1 MWGSATQCR
10 AAPLS
15 LGTRRGGAAGA
26 ERAAS
31 CGLRARDKPD
41 LVVPAAE
48 AAAPLA
54 VHCALLEVGKVE
66 WRKPEEGQAQA

>member
-1 MWGSATQCR
+1 M
-10 AAPLS
+10 
-15 LGTRRGGAAGA
+15 RGGAAGA
-26 ERAAS
+26 ERAAF
-31 CGLRARDKPD
+31 CGLRARDQPG